1 MIQIDGLSKSYNTT
15 STVLN
20 NISASLTS
28 GAIHLLYGRSGSGKT
43 TLLNCLSG
51 VEAVDSGELTVNG
64 KNLQQLTANERADF
78 RLSTIGIIYQFFNLL
93 PSLTVRENILLPA
106 MLQKKDQQQ
115 HLHTLAKKFEIAH
128 LLDQWPNQISGG
140 ESQRVAICRALICQP
155 KLILADEPT
164 GNLDIRNRDIVMG
177 YLNDL
182 TQSDGLTLLIAT
194 HDHELKSY
202 ASNVWNLR
210 GGQLTAAE

>member
-1 MIQIDGLSKSYNTT
+1 MIQINGLSKSYNTT

-20 NISASLTS
+20 NISANLTS

-51 VEAVDSGELTVNG
+51 VEAVDSGELSVNG
-64 KNLQQLTANERADF
+64 KNLQELTANERADF

-115 HLHTLAKKFEIAH
+115 HLHTLAKNF
-128 LLDQWPNQISGG
+128 
-140 ESQRVAICRALICQP
+140 
-155 KLILADEPT
+155 KL
-164 GNLDIRNRDIVMG
+164 
-177 YLNDL
+177 
-182 TQSDGLTLLIAT
+182 
-194 HDHELKSY
+194 
-202 ASNVWNLR
+202 
-210 GGQLTAAE
+210 